1 MAALLQ
7 AVQDLMQAEYKKP
20 APLWRNIYTLPLA
33 NQRFLEQECSKPS
46 EFDPLGHRRALFQQ
60 YRAGKTPFE
69 ARECEWGRVIVLYA
83 NEKQAVPWEI
93 WGRILRC
100 YASRRSAA
108 TKKGQSVENR
118 SKACV
123 YLLASTFNR
132 EFPVRGPITP
142 AHINGG
148 YTYHGN
154 NQTIM
159 IYRAEDATR
168 VLIHELQHAAGL
180 DCLEAG
186 VDLVEAETEAWAE
199 LLYCGFL
206 SRGDAALFR
215 AMVDVQAHWMQE
227 QNRRVARYL
236 ARWSTQ
242 GQSERSRSERARG
255 QSERSRSDQ
264 ERAYPFPW
272 RYTVGKE
279 EVWRRWGL
287 VGPRV
292 VAAHSPRGMYSLRLG
307 APPQAAVKGLHGVE
321 VENVML

>member
-7 AVQDLMQAEYKKP
+7 AVQDLMQAEFKKP
-20 APLWRNIYTLPLA
+20 APLWRNIYTLPLV
-33 NQRFLEQECSKPS
+33 NQRFLERECSKPS

-83 NEKQAVPWEI
+83 NEKQAVPWEL

-100 YASRRSAA
+100 YAARD
-108 TKKGQSVENR
+108 QSKAQ
-118 SKACV
+118 KACV
-123 YLLASTFNR
+123 YLLASTFTR

-180 DCLEAG
+180 DHLDAG

-215 AMVDVQAHWMQE
+215 AMVEVQANWMQE
-227 QNRRVARYL
+227 QNGRVGRYL
-236 ARWSTQ
+236 ARWTQ
-242 GQSERSRSERARG
+242 GQSESSRG
-255 QSERSRSDQ
+255 QSERP
-264 ERAYPFPW
+264 RAMPFPW

-287 VGPRV
+287 VGPKV

-307 APPQAAVKGLHGVE
+307 APPQAAVKELHGVE
-321 VENVML
+321 VGDVML